1 MSHYFNIEIVTDTI
15 STVDQI
21 EIVSKF
27 SAARSA
33 RHLEIVFIEIVHQN
47 SRRASRAALK

>member
-1 MSHYFNIEIVTDTI
+1 MSHYSNIEIVSDTI
-15 STVDQI
+15 SNIDQI

-33 RHLEIVFIEIVHQN
+33 RRLEIVFIEIVPRN
-47 SRRASRAALK
+47 